1 MLAVSGP
8 HDCYSSDM
16 VGEPLSGTISPFITG
31 NENTEFSTA
40 RPACIR
46 KKIKADPTTT
56 VNMNLKKRY

>member
-1 MLAVSGP
+1 
-8 HDCYSSDM
+8 M

-46 KKIKADPTTT
+46 KIKADPTTT
-56 VNMNLKKRY
+56 VNMNLKKGIDHRTVPHNTRLC